1 MTSAGPTPVRAEEA
15 PRSCVPSENCTVA
28 VSSLENVSAAT
39 VVSHGEPWFTVFGP
53 GPELP
58 PEAATKMPAS
68 AADLKAM
75 ATGSTIEVL
84 EPEIE

>member
-1 MTSAGPTPVRAEEA
+1 M
-15 PRSCVPSENCTVA
+15 
-28 VSSLENVSAAT
+28 
-39 VVSHGEPWFTVFGP
+39 FGP

-68 AADLKAM
+68 AAERKAM